1 MRSKKDSKRKVRT
14 MAEIKKYDKEKDII
28 AYNGAIIIPCFKERN
43 EMHTEFDE
51 IIEAW
56 KKQRD
61 EERKEHWNNLRKRK
75 GIFSLFRRKKAA

>member
-1 MRSKKDSKRKVRT
+1 

-61 EERKEHWNNLRKRK
+61 KERKEHWNNLRKRK
-75 GIFSLFRRKKAA
+75 GILTLFKRKKAA

>member
-1 MRSKKDSKRKVRT
+1 

-28 AYNGAIIIPCFKERN
+28 AYNGAIVVSCFKERN
-43 EMHTEFDE
+43 EMQTEFDE

-56 KKQRD
+56 KRQRD
-61 EERKEHWNNLRKRK
+61 KERKEHWNNLRKRK